1 MSLIMVTGRD
11 KELRAI
17 SCRLSKVQN
26 EFDLLALSSK
36 AHSDHAEVVESELEI
51 ANYYA
56 RKANATISE
65 LKVNESKGYLYT
77 IHVTLIYILFCLLT
91 TEKIKQSKC
100 HIVK

>member
-65 LKVNESKGYLYT
+65 FKVNEHKGYSCI
-77 IHVTLIYILFCLLT
+77 IHVTLMRFFCLLT
-91 TEKIKQSKC
+91 TE
-100 HIVK
+100 

>member
-36 AHSDHAEVVESELEI
+36 AHSDHAEVVESEMEI
-51 ANYYA
+51 ANY
-56 RKANATISE
+56 S
-65 LKVNESKGYLYT
+65 
-77 IHVTLIYILFCLLT
+77 
-91 TEKIKQSKC
+91 
-100 HIVK
+100 VK